1 MAKQIY
7 ILLLFFIIGNNSFSQ
22 ELQARVTINAGA
34 INNTV
39 DKKIFT
45 TLQNQLNDFLN
56 GHKWSGDSYKTNE
69 KVACSFLLE
78 LKSIVEPNVYSAS
91 LIIQAARPVY
101 ASSYQSPLI
110 NYQDQDFTFKYVQY
124 QPIEFN
130 DNNVQQSNPLVG
142 NLSAV
147 FAYYAYMILGL
158 DYDSFSPKGGDSYF
172 QKALNII
179 NNAPEASNIKGWKLF
194 DGLRNRYWL
203 NENLVN
209 NKYNIIHDIN
219 YSYYRNGL
227 DSLSIN
233 DTKARKNILGSLIKL
248 QAFNQENSGT
258 AIVQLFMQSK
268 AIELIGIA
276 KNLPF
281 DDKARAI
288 DLFTNLDVP
297 GAQKYR
303 DALK

>member
-7 ILLLFFIIGNNSFSQ
+7 LLLFFCFFVRIAFSQ

-34 INNTV
+34 INNTI

-101 ASSYQSPLI
+101 GSSYQSPLI
-110 NYQDQDFTFKYVQY
+110 NYQDQDFTFKYIQY

-147 FAYYAYMILGL
+147 FAYYAYTILGL

-219 YSYYRNGL
+219 YLYYRNGL
-227 DSLSIN
+227 DSLSTN

-288 DLFTNLDVP
+288 DLFTTLDVP

>member
-1 MAKQIY
+1 MAKQISF
-7 ILLLFFIIGNNSFSQ
+7 LLLFCLLGRFAFSQ
-22 ELQARVTINAGA
+22 ELQARVTINASA
-34 INNTV
+34 INNSV

-56 GHKWSGDSYKTNE
+56 GHKWSSDSYKANE
-69 KVACSFLLE
+69 KIACSFLVE
-78 LKSIVEPNVYSAS
+78 LKSIAEPNVYSAS

-101 ASSYQSPLI
+101 GSSYQSPLI
-110 NYQDQDFTFKYVQY
+110 NYQDQEFTFKYIEY

-130 DNNVQQSNPLVG
+130 DNNIQGSDPLVG
-142 NLSAV
+142 NLSAT
-147 FAYYAYMILGL
+147 FAYYAYTILGL
-158 DYDSFSPKGGDSYF
+158 DYDSYAPKGGDPFF

-179 NNAPEASNIKGWKLF
+179 NNAPEGSKIKGWKLF
-194 DGLRNRYWL
+194 DGLRNRYWT

-209 NKYNIIHDIN
+209 NKYNIIHDVL

-227 DSLSIN
+227 DSLSTN
-233 DTKARKNILGSLIKL
+233 DTKARKNLLQTFIKL

-268 AIELIGIA
+268 SIELIGIA
-276 KNLPF
+276 KNFPF
-281 DDKARAI
+281 DDKARALDI
-288 DLFTNLDVP
+288 FTTLDVS
-297 GAQKYR
+297 GAQKYK

>member
-1 MAKQIY
+1 MAKQICT
-7 ILLLFFIIGNNSFSQ
+7 LLFLCLLGRLAIAQ
-22 ELQARVTINAGA
+22 ELQARVTINASA

-56 GHKWSGDSYKTNE
+56 GHKWSGDSYKANE

-91 LIIQAARPVY
+91 LIIQAARPIY
-101 ASSYQSPLI
+101 GSSYQSPLL
-110 NYQDQDFTFKYVQY
+110 NYQDQDITFKYIEY
-124 QPIEFN
+124 KPIEFN
-130 DNNVQQSNPLVG
+130 DNHVQVTDPMVG
-142 NLSAV
+142 NISAI
-147 FAYYAYMILGL
+147 FAYYAYTILGL
-158 DYDSFSPKGGDSYF
+158 DYDSFSPKGGDPFF

-179 NNAPEASNIKGWKLF
+179 NNAPESSNIKGWKLF
-194 DGLRNRYWL
+194 DGLRNRYWT

-209 NKYNIIHDIN
+209 NKYNIIHDVL

-227 DSLSIN
+227 DSLSTN
-233 DTKARKNILGSLIKL
+233 DTKARKNLLQTLIKL

-268 AIELIGIA
+268 SIELIGIA

-281 DDKARAI
+281 DDKARALDI
-288 DLFTNLDVP
+288 FTTLDIS
-297 GAQKYR
+297 GAQKYK